1 MVCITKELITQ
12 LIMSHFLCN
21 SLNNL
26 ICLHRKKKFFEWL
39 EALPRWTTSII
50 IIIVIIFAT
59 SCHLTCHYRVS
70 NNSSRFFFCY
80 HLAQNT
86 NTLSLFSA
94 HNNDWIVPFTYWT
107 KSWKKERLLVS
118 VCSAHSSSRGSAC
131 SEFGVR
137 AHKFCSTH
145 TAIHPVKAPC

>member
-107 KSWKKERLLVS
+107 KSWKKERLVSTAHIAAAGAVHVQSLV
-118 VCSAHSSSRGSAC
+118 CAHTSFAL
-131 SEFGVR
+131 
-137 AHKFCSTH
+137 H
-145 TAIHPVKAPC
+145 TQPYTL